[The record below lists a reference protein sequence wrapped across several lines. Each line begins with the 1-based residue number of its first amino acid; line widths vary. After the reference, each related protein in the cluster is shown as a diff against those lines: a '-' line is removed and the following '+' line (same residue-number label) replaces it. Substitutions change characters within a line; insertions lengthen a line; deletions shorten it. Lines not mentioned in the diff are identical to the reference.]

1 MITTLLRVSLIHLLS
16 NFLQQIFLFSITHP
30 KPCALVKASEAEE
43 IHRWVHGPAWMASK
57 ETQRHISFGINS
69 SLIYFFLQLCTSS
82 RSYRTGVVGTLYID
96 VISFCSFGLYG
107 SQQTYSSCFK
117 RVILVNLCVL
127 KVIYHIVYRRRGNL
141 RAMETVTTRSMLY
154 GTLRLNPKQI
164 GQTRSISRAMRVND
178 MNSKF
183 SVLRNAPRLLPMIV
197 RSSGE
202 DAADPEEEE
211 EGDYATYVFG
221 EDDLEDEDD
230 PSVRLY
236 LDCAN
241 TIEWKKWA
249 ETGMFYG
256 FTTNPT
262 ILKRDGVHCTLPS
275 IRQLTREAFG
285 LDVQELQLQAWG
297 DTMAEMYSCA
307 LDLAELDT
315 RVVVKLP
322 ITMDGILAARRLVND
337 GVPITLTAVYSVHQ
351 AVTALSL
358 GASYVA
364 PYLGRM
370 NDAGKDVRVILT
382 FLSGD

>member
-1 MITTLLRVSLIHLLS
+1 
-16 NFLQQIFLFSITHP
+16 
-30 KPCALVKASEAEE
+30 
-43 IHRWVHGPAWMASK
+43 
-57 ETQRHISFGINS
+57 
-69 SLIYFFLQLCTSS
+69 
-82 RSYRTGVVGTLYID
+82 
-96 VISFCSFGLYG
+96 
-107 SQQTYSSCFK
+107 
-117 RVILVNLCVL
+117 
-127 KVIYHIVYRRRGNL
+127 
-141 RAMETVTTRSMLY
+141 METVTTRSMLNS
-154 GTLRLNPKQI
+154 TLRLNPQRNGHI
-164 GQTRSISRAMRVND
+164 RSISRAMRYSGI
-178 MNSKF
+178 NSKF
-183 SVLRNAPRLLPMIV
+183 NVLRNTQKIFPMIV

-202 DAADPEEEE
+202 DAADPEEGE

-230 PSVRLY
+230 PSIRLY
-236 LDCAN
+236 LDSAN
-241 TIEWKKWA
+241 TLEWKKWA

-322 ITMDGILAARRLVND
+322 VTMDGILTARRLVND
-337 GVPITLTAVYSVHQ
+337 GVPVTLTAVYSVHQ

-370 NDAGKDVRVILT
+370 NDAGKDGMVEISKMQDIIDMSTACSGEVRLLVASLRSADEIAQLAAQGCNTFTIAPKIAEELVADPLT
-382 FLSGD
+382 LQAAEVFEEHAREMGNIGQ

>member
-1 MITTLLRVSLIHLLS
+1 
-16 NFLQQIFLFSITHP
+16 
-30 KPCALVKASEAEE
+30 
-43 IHRWVHGPAWMASK
+43 
-57 ETQRHISFGINS
+57 
-69 SLIYFFLQLCTSS
+69 
-82 RSYRTGVVGTLYID
+82 
-96 VISFCSFGLYG
+96 
-107 SQQTYSSCFK
+107 
-117 RVILVNLCVL
+117 
-127 KVIYHIVYRRRGNL
+127 
-141 RAMETVTTRSMLY
+141 MLN
-154 GTLRLNPKQI
+154 GTLRLNPQRNGHI
-164 GQTRSISRAMRVND
+164 RSISRAMRFSGI
-178 MNSKF
+178 NSKF
-183 SVLRNAPRLLPMIV
+183 TVLRNTQKIFPMIV

-202 DAADPEEEE
+202 DAADPEEGE

-230 PSVRLY
+230 PSIRLY
-236 LDCAN
+236 LDSAN
-241 TIEWKKWA
+241 TLEWKKWA

-322 ITMDGILAARRLVND
+322 VTMDGILTARRLVND
-337 GVPITLTAVYSVHQ
+337 GVPVTLTAVYSVHQ

-370 NDAGKDVRVILT
+370 NDAGKDVRDIKMSV
-382 FLSGD
+382 D

>member
-1 MITTLLRVSLIHLLS
+1 MRTMEVCTT
-16 NFLQQIFLFSITHP
+16 
-30 KPCALVKASEAEE
+30 
-43 IHRWVHGPAWMASK
+43 
-57 ETQRHISFGINS
+57 
-69 SLIYFFLQLCTSS
+69 
-82 RSYRTGVVGTLYID
+82 
-96 VISFCSFGLYG
+96 
-107 SQQTYSSCFK
+107 
-117 RVILVNLCVL
+117 
-127 KVIYHIVYRRRGNL
+127 RRPTWR
-141 RAMETVTTRSMLY
+141 RAMS
-154 GTLRLNPKQI
+154 LNPRKN
-164 GQTRSISRAMRVND
+164 GCMARAMRVPD
-178 MNSKF
+178 MRTTIPMH
-183 SVLRNAPRLLPMIV
+183 RNRGTRFPMIV

-202 DAADPEEEE
+202 DAADPENEDE

-236 LDCAN
+236 LDSAN
-241 TIEWKKWA
+241 TVEWKKWA

-262 ILKRDGVHCTLPS
+262 ILKHAGVHCTLPS

-322 ITMDGILAARRLVND
+322 ITMDGILTARRLVND
-337 GVPITLTAVYSVHQ
+337 GVPVTMTAVYNVHQ
-351 AVTALSL
+351 AVTSLSL

-370 NDAGKDVRVILT
+370 NDAGKDVGDVLSTCLFVRVCESSTLNT
-382 FLSGD
+382 QNL